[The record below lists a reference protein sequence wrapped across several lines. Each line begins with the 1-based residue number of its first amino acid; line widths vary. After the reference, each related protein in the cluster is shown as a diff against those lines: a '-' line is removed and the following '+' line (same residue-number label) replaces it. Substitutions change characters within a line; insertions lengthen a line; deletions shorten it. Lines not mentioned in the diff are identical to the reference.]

1 MKRDSFIFYRSFFEA
16 MIGLKDKE
24 KLQLFNAICEMSL
37 NNNELKLTGVCK
49 NIFCVIR
56 PQIVVNGERYENG
69 KKGGRPKT
77 ETDGFPKTETDGFPK
92 TETDGFQTQK
102 PNNNVNDNV
111 NVNVNVND
119 GDNARH
125 ARDTTTDFLKKYSLS
140 NLPNYGGLSKQ
151 QKKQLESIC
160 STYSLEQLNLVID
173 YCSKNNRFVA
183 NLPYIIENINTLVDE
198 SSKEAQARHKNEEAA
213 RAEKNK
219 QHMREFLAIREEEI
233 KRELYYEY
241 ERKFGKG
248 KWTQDQFS
256 EYENACNEEIKK
268 IVKQI
273 THNQL

>member
-16 MIGLKDKE
+16 MSGLKDKE

-37 NNNELKLTGVCK
+37 NNNEVKLTGICK

-56 PQIVVNGERYENG
+56 PQIIVNVERYENG

-77 ETDGFPKTETDGFPK
+77 ETDGFPKTETDGF
-92 TETDGFQTQK
+92 QIQK
-102 PNNNVNDNV
+102 PNNNVND

-125 ARDTTTDFLKKYSLS
+125 ARDTTTEFLKKYSLS

-173 YCSKNNRFVA
+173 YCSKNNRFVS
-183 NLPYIIENINTLVDE
+183 NLPYIIANIDTLVDE

-268 IVKQI
+268 IVKQL
-273 THNQL
+273 TQKQL